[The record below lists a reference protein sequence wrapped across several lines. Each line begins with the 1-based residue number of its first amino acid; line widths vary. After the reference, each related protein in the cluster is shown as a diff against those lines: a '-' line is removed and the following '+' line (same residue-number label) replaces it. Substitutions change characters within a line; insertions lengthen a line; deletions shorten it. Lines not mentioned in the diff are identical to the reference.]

1 MQIQTSRFGKITI
14 DENELLMMPQ
24 GLIGFETCRHWI
36 LIANP
41 TNEDIAWLQ
50 SVGVPNVAIPVISP
64 RRYAPEYR
72 VQISQRDL
80 SVLRLHN
87 DDKLFVLT
95 VVSKSGMTLT
105 TNLKSPIL
113 LNATRKI
120 AAQVVCT
127 SDSSL
132 SWPIGLTPSAKTVL
146 EITSTNDV
154 DIVRVKAA

>member
-36 LIANP
+36 LVANP

-80 SVLRLHN
+80 AVLRLHN

-127 SDSSL
+127 NDSPL
-132 SWPIGLTPSAKTVL
+132 SWQLGIG
-146 EITSTNDV
+146 
-154 DIVRVKAA
+154 

>member
-24 GLIGFETCRHWI
+24 GLIGFESCRHWI

-41 TNEDIAWLQ
+41 SNEDIAWLQ

-64 RRYAPEYR
+64 RRYAPDYR
-72 VQISQRDL
+72 VHVSQRDL
-80 SVLRLHN
+80 AVLRLHN

-120 AAQVVCT
+120 AAQVVST
-127 SDSSL
+127 NDSPL

-146 EITSTNDV
+146 EFSSTNDV

>member
-1 MQIQTSRFGKITI
+1 MQIQTSRFGKIII

-80 SVLRLHN
+80 AVLRLHN

-127 SDSSL
+127 NDSPL

-146 EITSTNDV
+146 EFTSTNDV

>member
-64 RRYAPEYR
+64 RRYAPHYR

-127 SDSSL
+127 SDSPL